1 MKEIRILK
9 KEKKRLYIQLI
20 IASLLFCIV
29 ASWLFLHFHN
39 VLRQEEL
46 ERSYIELQEFSQ
58 QSSKKVKAILDN
70 SLKHIENIT
79 EIITLTEERDIIE
92 IEKKLKKEMVSV
104 QFNYIGIADVKGL
117 AQTTANEKMTIDVSE
132 EEFFK
137 KAIIGISNTSNLI
150 TQPLQSEY
158 EFVNAV
164 PIYKNGV
171 IIGVLYGA
179 IDVESF
185 SEAMTNM
192 NENRQYYFGIVEQD
206 GNFILK
212 PKKENSILEEN
223 FWEDISQTNLL
234 ENDIDQIK
242 INMVQNEDKITPYI
256 LSGEQRYMHYTP
268 YGENKW
274 YTISVMNPEIMDKKL
289 HKINTMVWKLLVEVL
304 GIFVLTF
311 AWIFYLS
318 KKSRDEMM
326 QMNQILK
333 QNETSLA
340 IAVSQ
345 GTQVIFDYDIE
356 TKQLTFRYKGNEKY
370 GFSRQLEN
378 IPESLIQQ
386 NWVVSSSVEDVRTV
400 FEKIEEGQQTAS
412 AIIKIRQPNGNFVWS
427 KIIVTNIFD
436 REKSSI
442 IQTVGILE
450 DATLLKESEMKIAEE
465 IELRKVITSNAI
477 MSYEINITRDYI
489 EEQNFDEI
497 EESDTSKKRQIYSKY
512 LYETIQSTIYE
523 DDRLSTLTTFSR
535 ENLYYVFFR
544 GKRVLHLE
552 YRRKMEEN
560 ENNYIWVECIIH
572 FLQEP
577 ESGDI
582 KGLMVIKD
590 INDKKGKELELKKQ
604 ADMDFLTEVYNRAT
618 SEKLITEIVSQK
630 IIDKG
635 VHAFLICDL
644 DNFKTVNDTLG
655 HQIGDKVLIDA
666 ANILK
671 NHFRKTDI
679 VGRLGGDEFIVLM
692 QNINSF
698 SAIKNTVS
706 RLVKEFDQTYGE
718 GEKKVRITV
727 SIGISLSP
735 LQGSDF
741 STLYKKADEALY
753 RVKENGRNG
762 FAIFEEEENYN
773 KN

>member
-20 IASLLFCIV
+20 IASVLFCMV
-29 ASWLFLHFHN
+29 ASWLFLHFHD

-58 QSSKKVKAILDN
+58 QSSRRVKSILDN
-70 SLKHIENIT
+70 SLKHTENMT
-79 EIITLTEERDIIE
+79 EIITLTEEKDITE
-92 IEKKLKKEMVSV
+92 IEKKLKKEMTNV
-104 QFNYIGIADVKGL
+104 QISYIGIADVAGI
-117 AQTTANEKMTIDVSE
+117 AQTTANGKATVDVSE

-137 KAIIGISNTSNLI
+137 KAIVGISNTSNLI
-150 TQPLQSEY
+150 KQPLQSEY

-164 PIYKNGV
+164 PIYKDNV

-179 IDVESF
+179 IDVENF
-185 SEAMTNM
+185 SEAMANM
-192 NENRQYYFGIVEQD
+192 NGSKEYYFGIVEQD
-206 GNFILK
+206 GDFVLK
-212 PKKENSILEEN
+212 LKKENVTSEGN
-223 FWEDISQTNLL
+223 FWEDMSQTSLL
-234 ENDIDQIK
+234 KNDIDQIK
-242 INMVQNEDKITPYI
+242 INMVQNEDKITDYV
-256 LSGEQRYMHYTP
+256 LSGEQRYLYYMP

-274 YTISVMNPEIMDKKL
+274 YTVSVMNPEIMDTKL

-304 GIFVLTF
+304 IIFILTF

-356 TKQLTFRYKGNEKY
+356 TKQLTFRYRGNEKY
-370 GFSRQLEN
+370 GFARQLEN

-386 NWVVSSSVEDVRTV
+386 HWVVSSSIEDVRTV

-412 AIIKIRQPNGNFVWS
+412 AIIKIKKPNGNPVWS

-489 EEQNFDEI
+489 EEQNFDEM
-497 EESDTSKKRQIYSKY
+497 EESDTSKKRQPYSKY

-544 GKRVLHLE
+544 GKRALHLE
-552 YRRKMEEN
+552 YRRKTEGD
-560 ENNYIWVECIIH
+560 NYIWVECIIH

-577 ESGDI
+577 ESGDV

-618 SEKLITEIVSQK
+618 AEKLITEIVSQK
-630 IIDKG
+630 VMDKG

-655 HQIGDKVLIDA
+655 HQMGDRVLVDA

-706 RLVKEFDQTYGE
+706 RLVKEIDQIYGE

-762 FAIFEEEENYN
+762 FAIFEEEKNYN

>member
-20 IASLLFCIV
+20 IASVLFCMV
-29 ASWLFLHFHN
+29 ASWFFLHFHD

-58 QSSKKVKAILDN
+58 QSSRRVKSILDN
-70 SLKHIENIT
+70 SLKHTENMT
-79 EIITLTEERDIIE
+79 EIITLTGEKDITE
-92 IEKKLKKEMVSV
+92 IEKKLKKEMTNIQIS
-104 QFNYIGIADVKGL
+104 YIGIADVTGI
-117 AQTTANEKMTIDVSE
+117 AQTTANGKATVDVSE

-150 TQPLQSEY
+150 KQPLQSEY

-164 PIYKNGV
+164 PIYRGDV

-179 IDVESF
+179 IDVENF
-185 SEAMTNM
+185 SEVMANM
-192 NENRQYYFGIVEQD
+192 NGSKEYYFGIVEQD
-206 GNFILK
+206 GDFVLK
-212 PKKENSILEEN
+212 LKKENVTSEEN
-223 FWEDISQTNLL
+223 FWEDMSQTSLL
-234 ENDIDQIK
+234 KNDIDQIK
-242 INMVQNEDKITPYI
+242 INMVQNEDRITDYV
-256 LSGEQRYMHYTP
+256 LSGEQRYLYYMP

-274 YTISVMNPEIMDKKL
+274 YTVSVMNPEIMDTKL

-304 GIFVLTF
+304 AIFILTF

-356 TKQLTFRYKGNEKY
+356 TKQLTFRYRGNEKY
-370 GFSRQLEN
+370 GFARQLED

-386 NWVVSSSVEDVRTV
+386 HWVVSSSIEDVRTV

-412 AIIKIRQPNGNFVWS
+412 AIIKIKKPNGNPVWS

-497 EESDTSKKRQIYSKY
+497 EESDTSKKRQPYSKY

-544 GKRVLHLE
+544 GKRALHLE
-552 YRRKMEEN
+552 YRRKTEGD
-560 ENNYIWVECIIH
+560 NYIWVECIIH

-577 ESGDI
+577 ESGDV

-618 SEKLITEIVSQK
+618 AEKLITEIVSQK
-630 IIDKG
+630 VMDKG

-655 HQIGDKVLIDA
+655 HQMGDRVLVDA

-706 RLVKEFDQTYGE
+706 RLVKEIDQIYGE

-762 FAIFEEEENYN
+762 FAIFEEEKNYN

>member
-158 EFVNAV
+158 ESVNAV

-412 AIIKIRQPNGNFVWS
+412 AIIKIKQPNGNFVWS

-450 DATLLKESEMKIAEE
+450 DATLLKESEMKI
-465 IELRKVITSNAI
+465 
-477 MSYEINITRDYI
+477 
-489 EEQNFDEI
+489 
-497 EESDTSKKRQIYSKY
+497 
-512 LYETIQSTIYE
+512 
-523 DDRLSTLTTFSR
+523 
-535 ENLYYVFFR
+535 
-544 GKRVLHLE
+544 
-552 YRRKMEEN
+552 
-560 ENNYIWVECIIH
+560 
-572 FLQEP
+572 
-577 ESGDI
+577 
-582 KGLMVIKD
+582 
-590 INDKKGKELELKKQ
+590 
-604 ADMDFLTEVYNRAT
+604 
-618 SEKLITEIVSQK
+618 
-630 IIDKG
+630 
-635 VHAFLICDL
+635 
-644 DNFKTVNDTLG
+644 
-655 HQIGDKVLIDA
+655 
-666 ANILK
+666 
-671 NHFRKTDI
+671 
-679 VGRLGGDEFIVLM
+679 
-692 QNINSF
+692 
-698 SAIKNTVS
+698 
-706 RLVKEFDQTYGE
+706 
-718 GEKKVRITV
+718 
-727 SIGISLSP
+727 
-735 LQGSDF
+735 
-741 STLYKKADEALY
+741 
-753 RVKENGRNG
+753 
-762 FAIFEEEENYN
+762 
-773 KN
+773 

>member
-1 MKEIRILK
+1 
-9 KEKKRLYIQLI
+9 
-20 IASLLFCIV
+20 
-29 ASWLFLHFHN
+29 
-39 VLRQEEL
+39 
-46 ERSYIELQEFSQ
+46 
-58 QSSKKVKAILDN
+58 
-70 SLKHIENIT
+70 
-79 EIITLTEERDIIE
+79 
-92 IEKKLKKEMVSV
+92 MVSV

-489 EEQNFDEI
+489 EEQKF
-497 EESDTSKKRQIYSKY
+497 
-512 LYETIQSTIYE
+512 
-523 DDRLSTLTTFSR
+523 
-535 ENLYYVFFR
+535 
-544 GKRVLHLE
+544 
-552 YRRKMEEN
+552 
-560 ENNYIWVECIIH
+560 
-572 FLQEP
+572 
-577 ESGDI
+577 
-582 KGLMVIKD
+582 
-590 INDKKGKELELKKQ
+590 
-604 ADMDFLTEVYNRAT
+604 
-618 SEKLITEIVSQK
+618 
-630 IIDKG
+630 
-635 VHAFLICDL
+635 
-644 DNFKTVNDTLG
+644 
-655 HQIGDKVLIDA
+655 
-666 ANILK
+666 
-671 NHFRKTDI
+671 
-679 VGRLGGDEFIVLM
+679 
-692 QNINSF
+692 
-698 SAIKNTVS
+698 
-706 RLVKEFDQTYGE
+706 
-718 GEKKVRITV
+718 
-727 SIGISLSP
+727 
-735 LQGSDF
+735 
-741 STLYKKADEALY
+741 
-753 RVKENGRNG
+753 
-762 FAIFEEEENYN
+762 
-773 KN
+773 

>member
-20 IASLLFCIV
+20 IASVLFCMV
-29 ASWLFLHFHN
+29 ASWFFLHFHD

-58 QSSKKVKAILDN
+58 QSSRRVKSILDN
-70 SLKHIENIT
+70 SLKHTENMT
-79 EIITLTEERDIIE
+79 EIITLTEEKDITE
-92 IEKKLKKEMVSV
+92 IEKKLKKEMTNV
-104 QFNYIGIADVKGL
+104 QISYIGIADVTGI
-117 AQTTANEKMTIDVSE
+117 AQTTANGKATVDVSE

-150 TQPLQSEY
+150 KQPLQSEY

-164 PIYKNGV
+164 PIYRGDV

-179 IDVESF
+179 IDVENF
-185 SEAMTNM
+185 SEVMANM
-192 NENRQYYFGIVEQD
+192 NGSKEYYFGIVEQD
-206 GNFILK
+206 GDFVLK
-212 PKKENSILEEN
+212 LKKENVTSEEN
-223 FWEDISQTNLL
+223 FWEDMSQTSLL
-234 ENDIDQIK
+234 KNDIDQIK
-242 INMVQNEDKITPYI
+242 INMVQNEDRITDYV
-256 LSGEQRYMHYTP
+256 LSGEQRYLYYMP

-274 YTISVMNPEIMDKKL
+274 YTVSVMNPEIMDTKL

-304 GIFVLTF
+304 AIFILTF

-356 TKQLTFRYKGNEKY
+356 TKQLTFRYRGNEKY
-370 GFSRQLEN
+370 GFARQLED

-386 NWVVSSSVEDVRTV
+386 HWVVSSSIEDVRTV

-412 AIIKIRQPNGNFVWS
+412 AIIKIKKPNGNPVWS

-489 EEQNFDEI
+489 EEQNFDEM
-497 EESDTSKKRQIYSKY
+497 EESDTSKKRQPYSKY

-544 GKRVLHLE
+544 GKRALHLE
-552 YRRKMEEN
+552 YRRKTEGD
-560 ENNYIWVECIIH
+560 NYIWVECIIH

-577 ESGDI
+577 ESGDV

-618 SEKLITEIVSQK
+618 AEKLITEIVSQK
-630 IIDKG
+630 VMDKG

-655 HQIGDKVLIDA
+655 HQMGDRVLVDA

-706 RLVKEFDQTYGE
+706 RLVKEIDQIYGE

-762 FAIFEEEENYN
+762 FAIFEEEKNYN

>member
-1 MKEIRILK
+1 MKEIRVLR

-20 IASLLFCIV
+20 IASLLFCMA
-29 ASWLFLHFHN
+29 ASWLFLHFHS

-79 EIITLTEERDIIE
+79 EIITLTEERDIKE
-92 IEKKLKKEMVSV
+92 IEKRLKKEMVSV
-104 QFNYIGIADVKGL
+104 QFSYIGIADIKGL
-117 AQTTANEKMTIDVSE
+117 AQTTANENITVDVSE

-137 KAIIGISNTSNLI
+137 KAIIGISNTSGLI
-150 TQPLQSEY
+150 THPLQSEY

-179 IDVESF
+179 IDVEIF

-206 GNFILK
+206 GDFILK
-212 PKKENSILEEN
+212 PKKENSVLEEN
-223 FWEDISQTNLL
+223 FWEDMSRTNLL

-242 INMVQNEDKITPYI
+242 INMVQNEDEITAYI
-256 LSGEQRYMHYTP
+256 LSGEQRYLHYTP

-274 YTISVMNPEIMDKKL
+274 YTISVMNPDIMDTKL

-304 GIFVLTF
+304 AIFILTF

-356 TKQLTFRYKGNEKY
+356 TRQLTFRYKGNEKY

-412 AIIKIRQPNGNFVWS
+412 AIIKIRRPDGSFVWS

-465 IELRKVITSNAI
+465 MELRKVITSNAI
-477 MSYEINITRDYI
+477 MSYEINITRDTI
-489 EEQNFDEI
+489 EEQNFDEM
-497 EESDTSKKRQIYSKY
+497 EENDTSKKRQVYSKY

-544 GKRVLHLE
+544 GKRALHLE
-552 YRRKMEEN
+552 YRRKMEGSN
-560 ENNYIWVECIIH
+560 DNYIWVECTIH

-577 ESGDI
+577 ESGDV

-618 SEKLITEIVSQK
+618 SEKLITEAVSQK

-655 HQIGDKVLIDA
+655 HQMGDKVLIDA
-666 ANILK
+666 ANVLK
-671 NHFRKTDI
+671 HHFRKTDI

-706 RLVKEFDQTYGE
+706 RLVKELDQIYGE
-718 GEKKVRITV
+718 GEKEVRITV
-727 SIGISLSP
+727 SVGISLSP

-762 FAIFEEEENYN
+762 FAIFEEEKTN
-773 KN
+773 KIQ